1 MLDEK
6 PIVVTSAI
14 QKVLQGTRGRRAL
27 GVVLGIAALSGCSVQ
42 RMAVRSIGDFL
53 ASGPSVYE
61 TENDPALVAEALP
74 FGLKLIDSL
83 LAAEPEHRGL
93 LLAGARGY
101 LLYGYAFVGVPA
113 EQARFDDVERARS
126 LRQRSRS
133 LYLRAHDY
141 ARRALA
147 LDYPGIDAAL
157 LADPEQAL
165 LEVDTPVRDVP
176 ALYWTAASLGLA
188 ISSSRNE
195 PALLARVPE
204 VEALLQRAFVLDEA
218 WSAGALHEFAINLA
232 GASAAATDPAVLED
246 HYERALELAEGHN
259 AGLHVTFAEVVAV
272 PEQDRDRFVEL
283 LERALAVDVDAHPEQ
298 RLLNVLAQ
306 QRARWLFDNI
316 DEFFLE

>member
-1 MLDEK
+1 
-6 PIVVTSAI
+6 
-14 QKVLQGTRGRRAL
+14 
-27 GVVLGIAALSGCSVQ
+27 
-42 RMAVRSIGDFL
+42 
-53 ASGPSVYE
+53 VYE

-83 LAAEPEHRGL
+83 LAEQPDHRGL
-93 LLAGARGY
+93 LLAAARGY

-126 LRQRSRS
+126 LRQRARN
-133 LYLRAHDY
+133 LYLRAHGY

-157 LADPEQAL
+157 LADPEHAL
-165 LEVDTPVRDVP
+165 VEVDTPVRDVP

-204 VEALLQRAFVLDEA
+204 VEALLQRAFVLDDA
-218 WSAGALHEFAINLA
+218 WSAGALHEFAISLA
-232 GASAAATDPAVLED
+232 GAGTAAADTAVLEQ
-246 HYERALELAEGHN
+246 HYERAQELAEGRN

-283 LERALAVDVDAHPEQ
+283 LERALAVDVDAYPEQ

-306 QRARWLFDNI
+306 QRARWLLDNI
-316 DEFFLE
+316 DEFFLD

>member
-1 MLDEK
+1 
-6 PIVVTSAI
+6 
-14 QKVLQGTRGRRAL
+14 
-27 GVVLGIAALSGCSVQ
+27 
-42 RMAVRSIGDFL
+42 
-53 ASGPSVYE
+53 
-61 TENDPALVAEALP
+61 
-74 FGLKLIDSL
+74 
-83 LAAEPEHRGL
+83 
-93 LLAGARGY
+93 
-101 LLYGYAFVGVPA
+101 
-113 EQARFDDVERARS
+113 
-126 LRQRSRS
+126 
-133 LYLRAHDY
+133 
-141 ARRALA
+141 
-147 LDYPGIDAAL
+147 
-157 LADPEQAL
+157 
-165 LEVDTPVRDVP
+165 VRDVP